1 LTSSRA
7 DLTLP
12 ATPDGN
18 APRPISDASAWVPR
32 HRGGPRFLVPI
43 VAGSGCP
50 FPRPDSADTVPAM
63 RIDLTHTMGTV
74 VRHNTE

>member
-1 LTSSRA
+1 
-7 DLTLP
+7 
-12 ATPDGN
+12 
-18 APRPISDASAWVPR
+18 
-32 HRGGPRFLVPI
+32 

-50 FPRPDSADTVPAM
+50 FLRPDSADTVPAM